1 MKNQVWD
8 SFNFSE
14 TSELFKLLRRDTE
27 SYIVDVSDKKENLD
41 SLKIFEDAEEQIGN
55 NLQDN
60 KSNNDYPTEQEP
72 ENGNKTSENTEPI
85 ESIDNDSNEDILEKA
100 LSGMCKR
107 GGFRG
112 AVIADRDG
120 LPIAVYNSP
129 VNDEILAAYSTILGE
144 SLEKAA
150 TFLNQP
156 DANNISL
163 DINIVDKI
171 VLRKFYINKSSY
183 YIMVILAQNID
194 ERAEVEILISQ
205 INSFYND

>member
-14 TSELFKLLRRDTE
+14 TSELFNLLKKDSVSLTE
-27 SYIVDVSDKKENLD
+27 EVKKE
-41 SLKIFEDAEEQIGN
+41 EELISYKMF
-55 NLQDN
+55 D
-60 KSNNDYPTEQEP
+60 
-72 ENGNKTSENTEPI
+72 
-85 ESIDNDSNEDILEKA
+85 DSNESDSSLKSDIQVQDEDLKTEKAEVNYSSTTDSVENYENEDTLEKV

-107 GGFRG
+107 GGFKG

-129 VNDEILAAYSTILGE
+129 VNEEILAAYSTILGE

-171 VLRKFYINKSSY
+171 VLRKFNINKNTY

-205 INSFYND
+205 IRNFYND

>member
-1 MKNQVWD
+1 MKNQLWD

-14 TSELFKLLRRDTE
+14 TSELFNIL
-27 SYIVDVSDKKENLD
+27 KKEIVSNIEKD
-41 SLKIFEDAEEQIGN
+41 DEKEEQLISYKMFDDITGSEPN
-55 NLQDN
+55 I
-60 KSNNDYPTEQEP
+60 KSEITTDNNDSETEKNETNYNFQTDLADNN
-72 ENGNKTSENTEPI
+72 ENGDT
-85 ESIDNDSNEDILEKA
+85 LERA
-100 LSGMCKR
+100 LSGMCRR
-107 GGFRG
+107 GGFKG

-163 DINIVDKI
+163 DINIIDKI
-171 VLRKFYINKSSY
+171 VLRKFNINRNTY
-183 YIMVILAQNID
+183 YVMIILAQNID

-205 INSFYND
+205 IRNFYQD